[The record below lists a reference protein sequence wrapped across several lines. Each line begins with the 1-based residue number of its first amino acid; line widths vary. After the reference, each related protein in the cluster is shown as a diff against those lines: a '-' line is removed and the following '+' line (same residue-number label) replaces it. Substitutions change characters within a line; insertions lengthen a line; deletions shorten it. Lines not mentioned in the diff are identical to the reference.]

1 MTNKESL
8 AAAVNYPID
17 ANKIEKLLI
26 DNGVSPAGEYS
37 GLSQEF
43 ELATAGLYCLLL
55 ATANI
60 KEGGYEVSMTD
71 KSNMI
76 TLASAIYEKYGLPNP
91 LKPQPKITDKSSLW

>member
-1 MTNKESL
+1 MTNS
-8 AAAVNYPID
+8 AALIASINYPID
-17 ANKIEKLLI
+17 ADKIEKLLI
-26 DNGVSPAGEYS
+26 DNGISPSGEYA
-37 GLSQEF
+37 GLTKEF

-76 TLASAIYEKYGLPNP
+76 MLASAIYEKYGLDNP
-91 LKPQPKITDKSSLW
+91 LKPQPKITDKSSIW